1 MGVLNWLREGKAV
14 TFFLL
19 LLLLLCQQGKQ
30 PELCN
35 SSIIK
40 PRNVI
45 HCLSLR
51 CKYQFPTHNMSC
63 ILCLPFI
70 KIITHANDV
79 HYMDR
84 VTEIVC
90 MSNYHY

>member
-1 MGVLNWLREGKAV
+1 M
-14 TFFLL
+14 TFFFLL
-19 LLLLLCQQGKQ
+19 LLLCVQGKQ
-30 PELCN
+30 PELRN

-40 PRNVI
+40 PRGVI
-45 HCLSLR
+45 HSLSLR
-51 CKYQFPTHNMSC
+51 CICQFPTHNISC
-63 ILCLPFI
+63 ILCLSFI

-79 HYMDR
+79 LNMYR

>member
-1 MGVLNWLREGKAV
+1 M

-19 LLLLLCQQGKQ
+19 LLLCEQVKQ
-30 PELCN
+30 PELRN

-40 PRNVI
+40 PRDVI

-51 CKYQFPTHNMSC
+51 CICQFPTHNMSC
-63 ILCLPFI
+63 LLCLPFI
-70 KIITHANDV
+70 KIITHANNV
-79 HYMDR
+79 HNMYR